1 MQYTQRFTENYQVGP
16 GFFPATYVPGVYQS
30 AWANMANNQRA
41 VFILGTGAMGA
52 DSTVDVQLWQATDAT
67 GANAIPI
74 IGKLI
79 TTLEQ
84 ALGDGNDSVAIE
96 LRTEEMDVS
105 DGYNHI
111 AAEIAVDVDDV
122 VLTGTFFLGGTN
134 QAPVPIGLWTE
145 IVD

>member
-16 GFFPATYVPGVYQS
+16 GFFPATYAIGVYQS

-41 VFILGTGAMGA
+41 VFVLGTGAMAAGA
-52 DSTVDVQLWQATDAT
+52 TVDVQLWQATDAA
-67 GANAIPI
+67 GAGAVIIAGKAII
-74 IGKLI
+74 QLG
-79 TTLEQ
+79 Q

-96 LRTEEMDVS
+96 LRTEEMNVS
-105 DGYNHI
+105 AGYNYI
-111 AAEIAVDVDDV
+111 SAVVTV
-122 VLTGTFFLGGTN
+122 GGNTCALTGTFFLGGTN